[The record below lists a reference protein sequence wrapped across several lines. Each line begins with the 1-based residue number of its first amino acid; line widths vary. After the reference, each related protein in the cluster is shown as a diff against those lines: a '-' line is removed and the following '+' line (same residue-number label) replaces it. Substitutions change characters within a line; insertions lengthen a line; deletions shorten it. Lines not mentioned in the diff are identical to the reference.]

1 MGVEINLLK
10 NYPNQNRNT
19 SERALEKNDKIR
31 KIAQKFDVEFFDSE
45 RKYGYGGFTY
55 NKKFWGPVVPT
66 FKDYWNLNSFSSIL
80 DVGCAKGFMV
90 FDFMNQIEG
99 ININGID
106 ISKYA
111 IENSK
116 EEVRDKL
123 FVANAKNL
131 PFPDN
136 SFDYIISINTIHN
149 LELDE
154 CKQALLE
161 IQRVSKIS
169 SFITVDAY
177 RTEDEKKKMFEWNLT
192 AKTILSVDEWK
203 KVFLEIGYDG
213 DFYWFIP

>member
-10 NYPNQNRNT
+10 NYPQQKRNT
-19 SERALEKNDKIR
+19 LDRALEKNKEIR
-31 KIAQKFDVEFFDSE
+31 EIARKFDIEFFDTE

-66 FKDYWNLNSFSSIL
+66 FKEYWNLNSLSSIL

-90 FDFMNQIEG
+90 YDFVEQIRG
-99 ININGID
+99 INIKGID
-106 ISKYA
+106 ISNYA
-111 IENSK
+111 IEKAK
-116 EEVRDKL
+116 EEVKDRL
-123 FVANAKNL
+123 SVANAKNL
-131 PFPDN
+131 PFQDN
-136 SFDYIISINTIHN
+136 SFDYTISINTIHN
-149 LELDE
+149 LELEE
-154 CKQALLE
+154 CKQALSE

-192 AKTILSVDEWK
+192 AKTIMSVDEWK
-203 KVFLEIGYDG
+203 KIFLETGYEG